1 MGKIYCQG
9 KRTTEKQA
17 VCLELGPLCS
27 ISEFPLPTQPPPSAG
42 VIRGAYTGAVQSYLT
57 FSIKLLT
64 FSGLTCA
71 ITYILAKR
79 SSEMQNLF
87 EFARTTENLN
97 TWGALKLC
105 RFSSPA
111 MLCAS
116 SPHPETCCGPL
127 RGWREGTDDISDYDL
142 ALVSKNTCKEF
153 LVVFQNERDENKRLQ
168 WNLDLTKGQGT
179 KKISEPPND
188 GSLLNSWKTFFNGV
202 PRVLLDI

>member
-9 KRTTEKQA
+9 KRTTKKQA

-27 ISEFPLPTQPPPSAG
+27 ISEFPLPTLPPPPAR
-42 VIRGAYTGAVQSYLT
+42 VIRGAFTGVVQSYLT

-97 TWGALKLC
+97 TRGAIRLC
-105 RFSSPA
+105 RFFLVWNVMRAFAPPGN
-111 MLCAS
+111 LLW
-116 SPHPETCCGPL
+116 PL
-127 RGWREGTDDISDYDL
+127 RGWREGTDDILDYDL
-142 ALVSKNTCKEF
+142 ALFAKNTSKEF
-153 LVVFQNERDENKRLQ
+153 IIVF
-168 WNLDLTKGQGT
+168 
-179 KKISEPPND
+179 
-188 GSLLNSWKTFFNGV
+188 
-202 PRVLLDI
+202 